1 MSDDEHDHDFNKGES
16 GAGATFPKQCSALR
30 KNEHVMIKGRP
41 CKVVEMSTSKTG
53 KHGHAKVHLVALD
66 IFTGK
71 KLEDICPSTHNMDVP
86 VVKRKEYQ
94 LLAINEDAYVS
105 LMDLETCDTKDDLK
119 LPEGELGDQI
129 KAAFEKDETGLL
141 LSVVAACG
149 EEQILGWKNM
159 PTKD

>member
-1 MSDDEHDHDFNKGES
+1 MADHEHDEEFETADS
-16 GAGATFPKQCSALR
+16 GAAATFPKPCSALR
-30 KNEHVMIKGRP
+30 KGEHVMIKGRP

-53 KHGHAKVHLVALD
+53 KHGHAKVHLVAID
-66 IFTGK
+66 IFTSK

-94 LLAINEDAYVS
+94 LLSINEDGFVS
-105 LMDLETCDTKDDLK
+105 LMDLDSCETKDDLR

-129 KAAFEKDETGLL
+129 KAAFEKDENGLL
-141 LSVVAACG
+141 LSVVAAVG
-149 EEQILGWKNM
+149 EEMILGWKNM